1 MSAVPHLWLALS
13 PHGYGHA
20 AMTAPVIAEVQRR
33 APHLRLTIQTRID
46 QDFLRSRYRDF
57 NHVNHIADFGF
68 HMVSATGIDLE
79 ASAQGYLDLFNRF
92 DLEVADNAARMAA
105 DRPHLV
111 LSNVA
116 FIPLAAAASLGIPS
130 LALSSLNWADMYA
143 HYLGHRPEA
152 PEVLVRLLSAY
163 HSAQAFLRCTPG
175 QVMSL
180 TNQIPIGPIA
190 RIGQDRR
197 AEMLRNLELEGVD
210 RVGLIAF
217 GGISH
222 DLDLS
227 RWPVVPGWSW
237 LVVSEGT
244 VRADMSH
251 WRRSGLDF
259 SDLIAS
265 VDVVV
270 TKPGYGTFTEAGM
283 VGTPVLYTIR
293 PDWPESPH
301 LDNWLA
307 RHTQALATTS
317 EALTGDLENSL
328 HTLFSLSRQRVATP
342 DGVAE
347 AAEMIIAGLKSGGAD
362 GIRS

>member
-1 MSAVPHLWLALS
+1 MSATPHLWLALS
-13 PHGYGHA
+13 PHGYGHT
-20 AMTAPVIAEVQRR
+20 AMTAPVIAEIQRR
-33 APHLRLTIQTRID
+33 IPSLRLTIQTQVD
-46 QDFLRSRYRDF
+46 PDFLRSRYRHF
-57 NHVNHIADFGF
+57 SHVDQIADFGF

-92 DLEVADNAARMAA
+92 DVEVADNAARMAL

-116 FIPLAAAASLGIPS
+116 FIPLAAAARLGVPA

-152 PEVLVRLLSAY
+152 PRVLEKLLSAY
-163 HSAQAFLRCTPG
+163 HGAQAFLRCTPG
-175 QVMSL
+175 QAMSL
-180 TNQIPIGPIA
+180 TNQVQIGPIA

-197 AEMLRNLELEGVD
+197 AEMRRNLGLAGAD

-217 GGISH
+217 GGIGH
-222 DLDLS
+222 DLDLTH
-227 RWPVVPGWSW
+227 WPAVPGWSW
-237 LVVSEGT
+237 LVV
-244 VRADMSH
+244 ADDVARPDMVH
-251 WRRSGLDF
+251 WRRSGLHF

-270 TKPGYGTFTEAGM
+270 TKPGYGTFTEAAM
-283 VGTPVLYTIR
+283 VGTPVLYTSR

-301 LDNWLA
+301 LDDWLA
-307 RHTQALATTS
+307 RHTQALATQHD
-317 EALTGDLENSL
+317 ALMGDLAGL
-328 HTLFSLSRQRVATP
+328 LQKLFSLPKQQVATP

-347 AAEMIIAGLKSGGAD
+347 AAEIIVAELERHCAIDICS
-362 GIRS
+362 

>member
-1 MSAVPHLWLALS
+1 MSAAPHLWLALS
-13 PHGYGHA
+13 PHGYGHT
-20 AMTAPVIAEVQRR
+20 AMTAPVIAEIQRR
-33 APHLRLTIQTRID
+33 IPSLRLTIQTRVD
-46 QDFLRSRYRDF
+46 PDFLRSRYRHF
-57 NHVNHIADFGF
+57 SHVDHIADFGF
-68 HMVSATGIDLE
+68 RMVSATGIDLE
-79 ASAQGYLDLFNRF
+79 ASARQYLHLVNRF
-92 DLEVADNAARMAA
+92 DAEVADNAARMTV

-116 FIPLAAAASLGIPS
+116 FIPLAAAARLGVPA

-152 PEVLVRLLSAY
+152 PRVLEKLLTAY

-180 TNQIPIGPIA
+180 SNQVQIGPIA
-190 RIGQDRR
+190 HIGQDRH
-197 AEMLRNLELEGVD
+197 AEMRANLGLDSAD

-217 GGISH
+217 GGIDH

-227 RWPVVPGWSW
+227 SWPALPGWSW
-237 LVVSEGT
+237 LVVSEDC
-244 VRADMSH
+244 VRADMAH
-251 WRRSGLDF
+251 WHRSGLNF

-301 LDNWLA
+301 LDDWLA

-317 EALTGDLENSL
+317 EALTGNLENLL
-328 HTLFSLSRQRVATP
+328 HKLFSLPQQRVATP

-347 AAEMIIAGLKSGGAD
+347 AAEMVITGLKAGGAA

>member
-1 MSAVPHLWLALS
+1 MSAAPHLWLALS

-20 AMTAPVIAEVQRR
+20 AMTAPVIAEIQRR
-33 APHLRLTIQTRID
+33 LPALRLTIQTQVD
-46 QDFLRSRYRDF
+46 PDFLHSRYRDF
-57 NHVNHIADFGF
+57 NHVDHIADFGF
-68 HMVSATGIDLE
+68 HMVSATGIDLA
-79 ASAQGYLDLFNRF
+79 ASAQGYLDLCDRF
-92 DLEVADNAARMAA
+92 DVEVADTAARMAL
-105 DRPHLV
+105 DPPHLV

-116 FIPLAAAASLGIPS
+116 FIPLAAAARLGIPA

-152 PEVLVRLLSAY
+152 PRVLEKLFSAY
-163 HSAQAFLRCTPG
+163 NGARAFLRCTPS
-175 QVMSL
+175 QEMSL
-180 TNQIPIGPIA
+180 NNQVKIGPIA
-190 RIGQDRR
+190 HVGQDRR
-197 AEMLRNLELEGVD
+197 AEMRRNLGQIAAD

-217 GGISH
+217 GGIGH

-227 RWPVVPGWSW
+227 SWPVLPGWSW
-237 LVVSEGT
+237 LVVSDD
-244 VRADMSH
+244 VARPDISH
-251 WRRSGLDF
+251 WHHAGLNF

-283 VGTPVLYTIR
+283 VGTPVLYTMR

-307 RHTQALATTS
+307 QHTQALATS
-317 EALTGDLENSL
+317 PDALTGDLANL
-328 HTLFSLSRQRVATP
+328 LQKLFSKRRQGVAAP

-347 AAEMIIAGLKSGGAD
+347 AAEIIVAELGRVSAVD
-362 GIRS
+362 IRS